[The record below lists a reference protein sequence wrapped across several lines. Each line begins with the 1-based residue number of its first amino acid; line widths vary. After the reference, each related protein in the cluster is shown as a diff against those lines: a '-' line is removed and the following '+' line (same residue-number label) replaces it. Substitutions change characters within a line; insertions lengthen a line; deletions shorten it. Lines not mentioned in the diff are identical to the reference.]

1 MAARGIKMGENTNLH
16 DEKLIEIEFANIF
29 QDAVR
34 NSPILKYKEASLKE
48 EILQAKPDQLLVVL
62 STINSPKEIQSV
74 DYYDEEF
81 LRKTL

>member
-1 MAARGIKMGENTNLH
+1 MEENTNLH
-16 DEKLIEIEFANIF
+16 DGELIEIEFANIF

-81 LRKTL
+81 LRKTLWF